1 MKTSINGLNL
11 ITSNEGLILHPYLDV
26 AGVPTIG
33 YGTTFYPG
41 GKRVTM
47 KDKPITKDQAISFL
61 QNALTSFENDINH
74 FVRSK
79 INQNQF
85 DALADFTYN
94 EGSGHLKSSTLLQKV
109 NANPNDPTITH
120 EFLKWVYAD
129 GKVCVDLVHRRTQE
143 SNLYFKPM

>member
-1 MKTSINGLNL
+1 MKTSINGINL

-47 KDKPITKDQAISFL
+47 KDPVITKLQAIQYL

-94 EGSGHLKSSTLLQKV
+94 EGSGHFKSSTLLQKI

-129 GKVCVDLVHRRTQE
+129 GKVSTDLVRRRTQE
-143 SNLYFKPM
+143 SKLYFT

>member
-1 MKTSINGLNL
+1 MKTSINGINL
-11 ITSNEGLILHPYLDV
+11 ITSNEGLVLHPYLDI

-33 YGTTFYPG
+33 YGTTYYPN

-47 KDKPITKDQAISFL
+47 KDHSITKIQAVQYL
-61 QNALTSFENDINH
+61 QSALSSFESDVNH
-74 FVRSK
+74 YVRTT

-85 DALADFTYN
+85 DALIDFAYN

-109 NANPNDPTITH
+109 NVNPNDQSISH

-129 GKVCVDLVHRRTQE
+129 GKVSTDLTKRRIQD
-143 SNLYFKPM
+143 SNLYLKK

>member
-11 ITSNEGLILHPYLDV
+11 ITLNEGCILHPYKDV

-47 KDKPITKDQAISFL
+47 SDSSITKDQAISYL

-74 FVRSK
+74 YVQSK

-85 DALADFTYN
+85 DAIADFLYN
-94 EGSGHLKSSTLLQKV
+94 EGSGHLKSSALLQKI
-109 NANPNDPTITH
+109 NSNPNDPTISH

-129 GKVCVDLVHRRTQE
+129 GKVSTDLVKRRTQE
-143 SNLYFKPM
+143 SNLYFKA

>member
-1 MKTSINGLNL
+1 MKTSINGINL

-47 KDKPITKDQAISFL
+47 KDPVITKLQAIQYI

-85 DALADFTYN
+85 DSLADFTYN
-94 EGSGHLKSSTLLQKV
+94 EGSGHFKSSTLLQKI

-129 GKVCVDLVHRRTQE
+129 GKVSTDLVRRRTQE
-143 SNLYFKPM
+143 SKLYFT

>member
-1 MKTSINGLNL
+1 MKTSINGINL
-11 ITSNEGLILHPYLDV
+11 ITSDEGLILHPYLDV

-47 KDKPITKDQAISFL
+47 KDPVITKVQAISFL

-94 EGSGHLKSSTLLQKV
+94 EGSGHFKSSTLLQKI

-129 GKVCVDLVHRRTQE
+129 GKVSTDLVRRRTQE
-143 SNLYFKPM
+143 SKLYFT